1 MYTATYTR
9 GSIRYAARRIETD
22 DGILTWVI
30 SHNGTPLSEGE
41 NAVQRST
48 LDNLISSPHL
58 LDQNRK
64 AMHDDA
70 VRINSLLSDLPDS
83 VQFGCL
89 AQNGKTAR
97 VHFEPKPGYSPWN
110 IEERVIAGMSGTLEL
125 NLNEARLI
133 SADGATQGD
142 LSLFLGL
149 GRIYKGSSV
158 KLVRTKTMTGA
169 WETTFVST
177 HIDGQVFFLKTI
189 AQHSD
194 ETRTD
199 YCSVPTALKARDAL
213 AYVERQTCLSIH

>member
-1 MYTATYTR
+1 MGIIALCVYQQSAAGTCAPKDAREIVAKVVRHELDAAPNQGRWMYTATYTR

-48 LDNLISSPHL
+48 LDNLISSPDL

-70 VRINSLLSDLPDS
+70 VRINSLLRDLPDS

-89 AQNGKTAR
+89 AQDGETAR

-133 SADGATQGD
+133 SV
-142 LSLFLGL
+142 
-149 GRIYKGSSV
+149 GSWS
-158 KLVRTKTMTGA
+158 
-169 WETTFVST
+169 
-177 HIDGQVFFLKTI
+177 
-189 AQHSD
+189 
-194 ETRTD
+194 
-199 YCSVPTALKARDAL
+199 AL
-213 AYVERQTCLSIH
+213 